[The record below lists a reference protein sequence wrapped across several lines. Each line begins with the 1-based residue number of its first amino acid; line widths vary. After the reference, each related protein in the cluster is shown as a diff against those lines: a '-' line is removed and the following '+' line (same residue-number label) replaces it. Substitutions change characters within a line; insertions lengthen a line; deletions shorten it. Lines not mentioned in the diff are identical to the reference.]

1 VIAAPERDVKC
12 ARDDAIGRERSLAG
26 QQPRILDALD
36 ARTDVLGPQP
46 RPTSAPSTP
55 NARWRPSVIEVGP
68 FRRGAP
74 LRIVVT
80 ADHGGAARL
89 DPSGLR
95 RRFHRLAD
103 MSGVVRDDLRSSVTA
118 CILIFPRLTFGH
130 HHPNGSDTMLLVAHA
145 AAVIAQTRADSQ
157 SRRRARHPLFRVI
170 FHQTKTTAPAA
181 APSLLTLYAKE
192 RVKWLIIL

>member
-1 VIAAPERDVKC
+1 MRSAVNDPWPVSNRGSSTRLTRAPMFL
-12 ARDDAIGRERSLAG
+12 GRS
-26 QQPRILDALD
+26 
-36 ARTDVLGPQP
+36 P

-118 CILIFPRLTFGH
+118 GILIFPRLTFGH

-145 AAVIAQTRADSQ
+145 GEVIAQPRGDSKR
-157 SRRRARHPLFRVI
+157 RRRARHPPLPCHI
-170 FHQTKTTAPAA
+170 
-181 APSLLTLYAKE
+181 PSNQNTGPRRGAVASDPLRE
-192 RVKWLIIL
+192 G

>member
-1 VIAAPERDVKC
+1 MRSAVNNPWPVSNRGSSTRLTRAPMFL
-12 ARDDAIGRERSLAG
+12 GRS
-26 QQPRILDALD
+26 
-36 ARTDVLGPQP
+36 P

-55 NARWRPSVIEVGP
+55 NAPLRPSVIEVGP

-89 DPSGLR
+89 DAPGLR

-103 MSGVVRDDLRSSVTA
+103 ISGVVRDDLRSSVTA

-130 HHPNGSDTMLLVAHA
+130 HRPNGSDTMLLVAHA
-145 AAVIAQTRADSQ
+145 AAIIAQTRADSQ

>member
-1 VIAAPERDVKC
+1 
-12 ARDDAIGRERSLAG
+12 
-26 QQPRILDALD
+26 
-36 ARTDVLGPQP
+36 
-46 RPTSAPSTP
+46 
-55 NARWRPSVIEVGP
+55 
-68 FRRGAP
+68 

-89 DPSGLR
+89 DPPGLR

-103 MSGVVRDDLRSSVTA
+103 ISGVVRDDLRSSVTA

-130 HHPNGSDTMLLVAHA
+130 HRPNGSDTMLLVAHA

>member
-1 VIAAPERDVKC
+1 MRSAVNDPWPVSNRGSLTRLTRAPMFL
-12 ARDDAIGRERSLAG
+12 GRS
-26 QQPRILDALD
+26 
-36 ARTDVLGPQP
+36 P

-55 NARWRPSVIEVGP
+55 NAPLRPSVIEVGP

-118 CILIFPRLTFGH
+118 CILIFRHQIRHLAVSLQFTAPGQNAGDQPEQRFRHRHPPRIWTNRN
-130 HHPNGSDTMLLVAHA
+130 PPVLVADNPRT
-145 AAVIAQTRADSQ
+145 VR
-157 SRRRARHPLFRVI
+157 
-170 FHQTKTTAPAA
+170 K
-181 APSLLTLYAKE
+181 
-192 RVKWLIIL
+192 